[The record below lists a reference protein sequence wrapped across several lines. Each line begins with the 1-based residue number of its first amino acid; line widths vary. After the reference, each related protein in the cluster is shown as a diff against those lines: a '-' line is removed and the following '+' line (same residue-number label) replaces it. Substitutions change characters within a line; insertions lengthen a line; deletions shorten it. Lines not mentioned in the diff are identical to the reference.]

1 MGIRKRVAAFF
12 KGLFTRKAASPTR
25 RSRSRSRSPSPTRRR
40 SGSGASDPAPRS
52 RSASPTRY
60 GNHLTNA
67 QHARLSSTQ
76 QSHYK
81 RGQFRD
87 PNQGLTRGWLYY
99 PPTNHYGKKQLTN
112 AEYATLT
119 ATQKG
124 DYARGHIGNSQ
135 RNGYQRGWLKVEH
148 YGFTRD

>member
-1 MGIRKRVAAFF
+1 MGLRSRAAQFF
-12 KGLFTRKAASPTR
+12 KGLFTRKAASPAPASSASR
-25 RSRSRSRSPSPTRRR
+25 RRSRSRSPSPTRRR
-40 SGSGASDPAPRS
+40 SGSGASRS

-76 QSHYK
+76 QSNYK

-112 AEYATLT
+112 AEYEELT
-119 ATQKG
+119 SNQKG
-124 DYARGHIGNSQ
+124 KYAPGYIGNSAH
-135 RNGYQRGWLKVEH
+135 NGSQRGWHLKH
-148 YGFTRD
+148 